1 MWQTNTRKASTET
14 RGYLRVMRGKRT
26 EIGLHRRKR
35 FSDAI
40 SYIDD
45 VLSSRDKSRLIVVKE
60 RAKRT
65 KVSTYSKKEKG
76 RNQGGTYI
84 ISHAEYREIFMLTI
98 KM

>member
-1 MWQTNTRKASTET
+1 
-14 RGYLRVMRGKRT
+14 MRGKRT

-65 KVSTYSKKEKG
+65 KVSTYSKKKEETKEG
-76 RNQGGTYI
+76 HKSLVI
-84 ISHAEYREIFMLTI
+84 AEYREIFMLTI